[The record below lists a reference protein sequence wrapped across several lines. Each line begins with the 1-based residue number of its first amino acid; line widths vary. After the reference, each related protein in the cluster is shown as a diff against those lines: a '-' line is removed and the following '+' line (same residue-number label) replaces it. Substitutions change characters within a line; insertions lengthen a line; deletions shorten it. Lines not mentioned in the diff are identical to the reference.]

1 MAIIPK
7 SVGMAII
14 PQGIVVAVVT
24 EGVGVAT
31 IKYTSRRTLLIKEYT
46 IIQLDRRAIIAYI
59 ISSRGY
65 SIGFDYIAI
74 SIRISSLVICM
85 SVLCHT

>member
-59 ISSRGY
+59 IY

-74 SIRISSLVICM
+74 SMRISSLVICM